1 MKSNSNLIFGAILTA
16 QLVFAGLALVTEN
29 FLFKSGSAG
38 FGALAVV
45 LLAGQKYLRKT
56 EVWFVLSAFLF
67 SIGGDYFLS
76 HRNGELMMFV
86 YGIGLFFIAHIGYL
100 GYALANGRL
109 SIPVTLVVS
118 VGYLIFFFTGLYP
131 GISDAVLM
139 WAALAYLIVSC
150 ISMGAAW
157 GITSKGIP
165 RTMYIWGIGMIVF
178 SDTLIAFREFMAYT
192 QWDFLILPTYY
203 LAHILVT
210 ASVWKRWGVS
220 AA

>member
-16 QLVFAGLALVTEN
+16 QLVFAGIALVTEN
-29 FLFKSGSAG
+29 FFFKSGSAG
-38 FGALAVV
+38 FGALAVL

-86 YGIGLFFIAHIGYL
+86 YGIGLFFIAHLGYL
-100 GYALANGRL
+100 GYALSNGRL
-109 SIPVTLVVS
+109 SIPVTTVVS
-118 VGYLIFFFTGLYP
+118 VGYLIFFFVGLYP
-131 GISDAVLM
+131 GIPDPVLM
-139 WAALAYLIVSC
+139 WAALGYLIVSC

-157 GITSKGIP
+157 GMASKGIS
-165 RTMYIWGIGMIVF
+165 RTLYIWGIGMIVF
-178 SDTLIAFREFMAYT
+178 SDTLIAFREFMAYS

-210 ASVWKRWGVS
+210 AAVWKRWGTS
-220 AA
+220 AG